1 MIPWDTE
8 TIFIHPVNP
17 CGSATLISLS
27 DIPLATYTSRRHLCS
42 DGYISQTHTHTH
54 ASLKQRYR
62 TMNPIMTMPI
72 QPKRNMTRTQTT
84 LRHRYLSSIQS
95 PCQRLCQRAIRY
107 KSQNDSSS
115 NVRLHPMRPEMKYT
129 ARLHILR
136 DTRMAIISM
145 RSQIRHAIGPHQWSL
160 CHTKR
165 NSR

>member
-42 DGYISQTHTHTH
+42 DGYISQTHTHTRISQTEIPHYESHYDH
-54 ASLKQRYR
+54 AY
-62 TMNPIMTMPI
+62 TT
-72 QPKRNMTRTQTT
+72 RNMTRTQTT